1 MQPCQARIRLFS
13 GIIFILILINFPV
26 CLFAQMKTGAD
37 QTNQYYPMLK
47 GKQIGV
53 VANNASVVLVDGVSG
68 GIVNIVDR
76 LVGSG
81 IQVTK
86 IFSPEHG
93 FRIKAEAGEVVGNH
107 VDSATRIPVVSL
119 YSKHKKPTTEDLAG
133 LDLVLFDIQDVGV
146 RFYTYIST
154 LAYVMEACAENRIPL
169 IVLDRPN
176 PHGYYIDGPVLE
188 QAFSSFVGMH
198 PVPVVYG
205 MTIGE
210 YARMINGEKWLKKG
224 IQCTLQVIPMA
235 NYTHQSRYLFPVPPS
250 PNLPNGNA
258 ISLYP
263 SLCFFEGTVISVG
276 RGTDFPF
283 EVYGHPEMIGGLFTF
298 IPRSIPGSSLHPPFE
313 GIECRGFD
321 LRGYSEKFPE
331 GPERINLEWIIGACG
346 NWKNKP
352 GFFTDYFNQL
362 AGNATL
368 KQQIRDGKSEKEIRA
383 SWRPGI
389 EKFRKIRIKY
399 LLYK

>member
-1 MQPCQARIRLFS
+1 MWQILFDIVFFLLI
-13 GIIFILILINFPV
+13 IIFPFNKT
-26 CLFAQMKTGAD
+26 AQVEPGAT
-37 QTNQYYPMLK
+37 QQGLYYPLLK
-47 GKQIGV
+47 EKRIGV
-53 VANNASVVLVDGVSG
+53 VANNASVVLVDGVPG

-76 LVGSG
+76 LVGSK
-81 IQVTK
+81 IQVTR

-93 FRIKAEAGEVVGNH
+93 FRLKAEAGAVVGNH
-107 VDSATRIPVVSL
+107 IDSATGIPVISL
-119 YSKHKKPTTEDLAG
+119 YGKHKKPTPEDLAG
-133 LDLVLFDIQDVGV
+133 LDMVLFDIQDVGV

-169 IVLDRPN
+169 MVLDRPN
-176 PHGYYIDGPVLE
+176 PHGCYIDGPVLE

-210 YARMINGEKWLKKG
+210 YARMINGEKWLKNG
-224 IQCTLQVIPMA
+224 IQCALKVIPMA
-235 NYTHQSRYLFPVPPS
+235 NYKPQSRYLLPVPPS

-283 EVYGHPEMIGGLFTF
+283 EVYGHPEMTGGSFSFT
-298 IPRSIPGSSLHPPFE
+298 PRSIPGSSLHPPFE
-313 GIECRGFD
+313 GIECHGFD

-331 GPERINLEWIIGACG
+331 CLERINLEWIINVCG
-346 NWKNKP
+346 NWKNKS

-362 AGNATL
+362 AGNAAL
-368 KQQIRDGKSEKEIRA
+368 KQQILEGKPEKEIRA

-399 LLYK
+399 LLYE